1 MKQCPHCNSELLDD
15 SLFCD
20 HCGERLMVCADCGAF
35 VRGKFCRN
43 CGSKNIIDALEYEQR
58 QKAAPELEQE
68 PAPEVSTETKH
79 EATLTS
85 ADGLIVLHLDD
96 SIEYIIG
103 RKSPQFGREL
113 AVCAR
118 MSRTHAAIKWDS
130 DEDSWLLTDLASAHG
145 TMINQYRLDSEV
157 TYLIN
162 DGDTLSFANYD
173 FNFVCTSDDDN
184 SEVDYNDPNSCK
196 EAAAQ
201 GDVEAMVNLGSSY
214 IYGLSAAD
222 GEENKEEAV
231 KWLKKAAELGNTEAY
246 YYLGVVY
253 SDSDDPEYY
262 DFDEAL
268 KWYLKGA
275 ETDDGSCM
283 DSIGVLYSL
292 EDNDVEA
299 CKWYRKA
306 MHAGHGMGTYHLAEC
321 YYDGMGVEQDEE
333 KAIRIMHKASE
344 LGESMA
350 DEWLGEHEK

>member
-1 MKQCPHCNSELLDD
+1 MEEDQEEAVKWY
-15 SLFCD
+15 
-20 HCGERLMVCADCGAF
+20 R
-35 VRGKFCRN
+35 
-43 CGSKNIIDALEYEQR
+43 
-58 QKAAPELEQE
+58 KAAEQGN
-68 PAPEVSTETKH
+68 TEAQH
-79 EATLTS
+79 
-85 ADGLIVLHLDD
+85 VLGECYLN
-96 SIEYIIG
+96 G
-103 RKSPQFGREL
+103 FG
-113 AVCAR
+113 
-118 MSRTHAAIKWDS
+118 
-130 DEDSWLLTDLASAHG
+130 
-145 TMINQYRLDSEV
+145 
-157 TYLIN
+157 
-162 DGDTLSFANYD
+162 
-173 FNFVCTSDDDN
+173 
-184 SEVDYNDPNSCK
+184 
-196 EAAAQ
+196 
-201 GDVEAMVNLGSSY
+201 VEQ
-214 IYGLSAAD
+214 D
-222 GEENKEEAV
+222 KEEAV

-268 KWYLKGA
+268 KWYSKGA

-350 DEWLGEHEK
+350 DEWLETKLN